1 MPAEARREVLLAAAL
16 DEFARRG
23 FHATQM
29 EHVALAAGVSK
40 ALIYQHFESKEVLF
54 AAVTEQLVEEFAS
67 RLPGLLTGADEPL
80 EAWRSVVHL
89 IVDLVSEKP
98 AAWSLVVRHLFD
110 AEGGDPLREM
120 WDVLNQGF
128 AALLLTFYKPAKG
141 TVVPTHA
148 EQLRAATITVSM
160 LIGGLQGLLAWWAEH
175 PEVPRA
181 EVEHLAVEFPWL
193 GLDRQRTGER
203 LPQ

>member
-1 MPAEARREVLLAAAL
+1 MPAEERRELLHAAAL

-29 EHVALAAGVSK
+29 EHVAAAAGVSK

-54 AAVTEQLVEEFAS
+54 AAVTEQLIEEFAS
-67 RLPGLLTGADEPL
+67 RLPGLLAVTDDPL
-80 EAWRSVVHL
+80 AAWRSVVHL

-98 AAWSLVVRHLFD
+98 TAWSLVVRHLFD

-128 AALLLTFYKPAKG
+128 AALMLTFYAPEPGQPRIPEADQ
-141 TVVPTHA
+141 V
-148 EQLRAATITVSM
+148 RAANVTVSM

-175 PEVPRA
+175 PEVSR
-181 EVEHLAVEFPWL
+181 EEIEHHAVEFPWL
-193 GLDRQRTGER
+193 GLDRQRRGET
-203 LPQ
+203 LI